1 MKPKKCIAKPKET
14 TSDTNTKLAIKSKLE
29 LFYHTIFCTKNFLHN
44 ILNDNAFAYSR
55 IYLFQKNQKKLC
67 GIKKI

>member
-1 MKPKKCIAKPKET
+1 MPF
-14 TSDTNTKLAIKSKLE
+14 SDHRHKDKVSNKIKNRTLLSYKFSTKIVR
-29 LFYHTIFCTKNFLHN
+29 HD
-44 ILNDNAFAYSR
+44 ILNDNTFVYST